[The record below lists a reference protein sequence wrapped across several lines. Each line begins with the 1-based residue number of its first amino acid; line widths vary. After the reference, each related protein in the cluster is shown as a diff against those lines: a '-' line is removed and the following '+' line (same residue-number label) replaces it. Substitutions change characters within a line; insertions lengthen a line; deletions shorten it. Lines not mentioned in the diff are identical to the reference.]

1 MLRPFTGRKPRNHC
15 EPDDRKMPAQAASLP
30 ETGLMRAEEAG
41 LMTGERLGQLLQTA
55 VDAALAAAVRIRHYF
70 GSHDLGLQKKRD
82 GSPVTLADQEAEAV
96 IRDHLL
102 TKSPVGPLDILGEE
116 QGFTGQG
123 SRWRW
128 TVDPIDGTRSFV
140 SGIPLFGTM
149 IALQDM
155 QDQLPVLG
163 VIHLPMLGITYAGAR
178 GQGVTRDGRV
188 LRLPE
193 SLSIDEAII
202 GVGDIAQFAAAGR
215 LEDYR
220 RLSAMHGYVRG
231 YTDCFGHGLV
241 ISGALGAMMDP
252 ALNPWD
258 ILPTQALIGEAGG
271 MTLLRPSQVPGKVD
285 SLFGNRALVQHLA
298 RELSFSAAAVSG
310 R

>member
-1 MLRPFTGRKPRNHC
+1 LKVAPLLTDEQLK
-15 EPDDRKMPAQAASLP
+15 
-30 ETGLMRAEEAG
+30 
-41 LMTGERLGQLLQTA
+41 QLLQTA
-55 VDAALAAAVRIRHYF
+55 VDAALAAAVGIRKCF
-70 GSHDLGLQKKRD
+70 GSQQLGVQQKRD

-96 IRDHLL
+96 IRAHLL
-102 TKSPVGPLDILGEE
+102 SKASIGPQDILGEE

-123 SRWRW
+123 TRWRW
-128 TVDPIDGTRSFV
+128 TVDPIDGTRSFIH
-140 SGIPLFGTM
+140 GIPLCGSM

-155 QDQLPVLG
+155 QDEKPILG
-163 VIHLPMLGITYAGAR
+163 VIHLPMLGVTYAGAR
-178 GQGVTRDGRV
+178 GQGVTRNGES

-193 SLSIDEAII
+193 AVAIEDAII
-202 GVGDIAQFAAAGR
+202 GVGDVAQFVTANR
-215 LEDYR
+215 YEDYC
-220 RLSAMHGYVRG
+220 RLSALHGYVRG

-258 ILPTQALIGEAGG
+258 ILPTQALVEEAGG
-271 MTLLRPSQVPGKVD
+271 MALICRSKVAGKVD

-298 RELSFSAAAVSG
+298 REISFGA